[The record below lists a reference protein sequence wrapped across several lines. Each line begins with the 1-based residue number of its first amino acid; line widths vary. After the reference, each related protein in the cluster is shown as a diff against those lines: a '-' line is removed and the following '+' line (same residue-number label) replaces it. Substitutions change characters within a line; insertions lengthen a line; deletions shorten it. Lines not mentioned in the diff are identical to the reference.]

1 MSSRKVLGMAKTKV
15 KCHTIKC
22 KITRTLCAII
32 VAKLGTSRLTAL
44 SCVINNSIAR
54 STTRLHSTRTLRTAA
69 PAPAHGITPA
79 GHIRVISQKTDF
91 GVFALCV
98 IDKWLK
104 KYKK

>member
-1 MSSRKVLGMAKTKV
+1 MARIKA

-22 KITRTLCAII
+22 KIIRTLCAIT
-32 VAKLGTSRLTAL
+32 VAKQGTSRLTAL
-44 SCVINNSIAR
+44 SCVISNSIAR
-54 STTRLHSTRTLRTAA
+54 STTRRHSTRMPRTAA

-79 GHIRVISQKTDF
+79 GHIRVTSQKTDF

-98 IDKWLK
+98 LDKWLK